1 VFYPRLRGKAR
12 AAFERR
18 GDRSALVGAQIS
30 RERRDAGA
38 QTTHDPRT
46 EYLFNN
52 FIARA
57 RQRVL
62 LSLSFSGMIIPR
74 V

>member
-1 VFYPRLRGKAR
+1 LN
-12 AAFERR
+12 AAPIDQHSF
-18 GDRSALVGAQIS
+18 AQIS
-30 RERRDAGA
+30 RERRDAGT
-38 QTTHDPRT
+38 QTARGPRT

-57 RQRVL
+57 LQRVL
-62 LSLSFSGMIIPR
+62 LSLSSSEMIIPR